1 MDVSQ
6 NKNFALFAEF
16 IFSQKNPPAPNSIMI
31 DLSSD
36 EDLKN
41 LAIFLVKYGIK
52 TKIKGEISS
61 ENFQIIAEYILSLG
75 VEVELKNINQ
85 DPDEAN
91 IICRPYYKVMI

>member
-1 MDVSQ
+1 MCENQ
-6 NKNFALFAEF
+6 NFVLFADF
-16 IFSQKNPPAPNSIMI
+16 IFSQKNPPAPNSIMV

-61 ENFQIIAEYILSLG
+61 ENFKIIAEYILSLG

-85 DPDEAN
+85 VPDEEN
-91 IICRPYYKVMI
+91 IICRPYYKLLI